1 MGGADYIILDEPTI
15 GLDGANRNRL
25 YSVVDE
31 LLRHG
36 KGFSRNLPRRELIT
50 RYSTAR
56 CDWNKGGWWHESG

>member
-1 MGGADYIILDEPTI
+1 MDEPTI

-36 KGFSRNLPRRELIT
+36 KGLAVISHEGELIT
-50 RYSTAR
+50 RYSTRQVRLEQGRVVA
-56 CDWNKGGWWHESG
+56 